1 MVLVLVCI
9 LEVTRDAM
17 VDGRFP
23 TDEQVG
29 EVAISM
35 VPSVPVESC
44 CYER

>member
-1 MVLVLVCI
+1 MVLVLLCI

-23 TDEQVG
+23 TDVLVG

-35 VPSVPVESC
+35 APSAPMESC